1 MTSPIVL
8 IVGTRP
14 EGIKMLPLYFAFKR
28 LQIPIVL
35 CSTDQHSDLLQEVY
49 DLFHVVPDYQLDI
62 MKPNQDLFYITEI
75 TLQKLK
81 IFFNKVN
88 PSLVLVQ
95 GDTTSSMTAALA
107 AFYLNIPI
115 GHVEA
120 GLRTDDIKSPY
131 PEEMNRR
138 FISMVADYHFAPT
151 ALNVGNLLAEGIAR
165 EKIFCTGNTVVDAL
179 RIIKDQILNREIS
192 INESIV
198 NTVQQ
203 CKLENKKIV
212 LLTVHRRESFKGGI
226 VRILTAIKEFAA
238 QNPDIFIFYPFHPNP
253 NVLEAIDKVGIAK
266 VPSLFLSR
274 PVQYKDLVYL
284 LLNSDWV
291 ATDSGGIQEEA
302 ISLGKPVLVLRDKT
316 ERVEGL
322 WTELATLVGTNQDA
336 IIKAMNQCMQQSY
349 LHSKASSI
357 YGSGYAADMIA
368 KIIHNKRYY
377 GTVPAN
383 LNNCCGAVPTL

>member
-1 MTSPIVL
+1 MTNPIVL

-14 EGIKMLPLYFAFKR
+14 EGIKMIPLYFAFKR

-49 DLFHVVPDYQLDI
+49 DLFGVVPDYQLDI

-95 GDTTSSMTAALA
+95 GDTTSSMSAALA

-151 ALNVGNLLAEGIAR
+151 ALNVGNLLAEGINR

-179 RIIKDQILNREIS
+179 RIIKEQILNQEIT
-192 INESIV
+192 INEKIV
-198 NTVQQ
+198 SAVQQ

-212 LLTVHRRESFKGGI
+212 LLTVHRRESFNGGI
-226 VRILTAIKEFAA
+226 VRILTAIKEFALA
-238 QNPDIFIFYPFHPNP
+238 NPDIFFFYPFHPNP

-266 VPSLFLSR
+266 VPSLYLSR
-274 PVQYKDLVYL
+274 PVQYKELVYL
-284 LLNSDWV
+284 LLHSDWV

-302 ISLGKPVLVLRDKT
+302 VSLGKQVLVLRDKT
-316 ERVEGL
+316 ERIEGL
-322 WTELATLVGTNQDA
+322 WTELATLVGTNHDA
-336 IIKAMNQCMQQSY
+336 IIKIMSQCLHQSN
-349 LHSKASSI
+349 LQTKGSSI

-377 GTVPAN
+377 GTVPAS
-383 LNNCCGAVPTL
+383 LNNCCYVVPSL

>member
-1 MTSPIVL
+1 MTNPIVL

-14 EGIKMLPLYFAFKR
+14 EGIKMIPLYFACKR

-49 DLFHVVPDYQLDI
+49 DLFDVTPDYQLDI

-81 IFFNKVN
+81 IFFNKIN

-107 AFYLNIPI
+107 AFYLRIPI

-151 ALNVGNLLAEGIAR
+151 AINVGNLLAEGINR

-179 RIIKDQILNREIS
+179 RIIKEQILNREIS
-192 INESIV
+192 ISETIV

-212 LLTVHRRESFKGGI
+212 LLTVHRRESFNGGI
-226 VRILTAIKEFAA
+226 VRILTAIKEFAL
-238 QNPDIFIFYPFHPNP
+238 QNPNVFFFYPFHPNP

-266 VPSLFLSR
+266 IPSLFLSR
-274 PVQYKDLVYL
+274 PVPYKELVYL
-284 LLNSDWV
+284 LMNADWV

-302 ISLGKPVLVLRDKT
+302 VSLGKHVLVLRDKT

-322 WTELATLVGTNQDA
+322 WTDLALLVGTNHDA
-336 IIKAMNQCMQQSY
+336 IMAAMHQKM
-349 LHSKASSI
+349 HSTTVHTKGSSI

-368 KIIHNKRYY
+368 KIIHNKRYH
-377 GTVPAN
+377 GTIPSS
-383 LNNCCGAVPTL
+383 LSNCCQVTTQQ

>member
-8 IVGTRP
+8 IIGTRP
-14 EGIKMLPLYFAFKR
+14 EGIKMIPLYFAFKK
-28 LQIPIVL
+28 LQMPIVL

-49 DLFHVVPDYQLDI
+49 DLFGVMPDYQLDI

-88 PSLVLVQ
+88 PSMVLVQ

-107 AFYLNIPI
+107 AFYLNIPV

-151 ALNVGNLLAEGIAR
+151 ALNVGNLLAEGIKR

-179 RIIKDQILNREIS
+179 RLIKEQIVTNKIAIS
-192 INESIV
+192 DSTV
-198 NTVQQ
+198 NVVQQ

-212 LLTVHRRESFKGGI
+212 LLTVHRRESFNGG
-226 VRILTAIKEFAA
+226 VERILTAMKEFAL
-238 QNPDIFIFYPFHPNP
+238 QNPDVFFFYPFHPNP

-266 VPSLFLSR
+266 IPNLFLSR
-274 PVQYKDLVYL
+274 PVPYKELVYL
-284 LLNSDWV
+284 LLHADWV

-302 ISLGKPVLVLRDKT
+302 VSLGKPVLVLRDKT

-322 WTELATLVGTNQDA
+322 WTELATLVGTNHDA
-336 IIKAMNQCMQQSY
+336 IMKAMNQLKHQSH
-349 LHSKASSI
+349 LQAKASSI

-377 GTVPAN
+377 GTVPTL
-383 LNNCCGAVPTL
+383 LNNCCSVSTL